1 MCKCL
6 ELKLK
11 QEKWRR
17 NQAERESTSQRHE
30 LQNDMRNRQENLF
43 SKLNTK
49 PRRSLYQLFLKIM
62 LIFKMTLVIF
72 SKPESA

>member
-1 MCKCL
+1 MCKRL

-17 NQAERESTSQRHE
+17 NQAERESTSLRHE
-30 LQNDMRNRQENLF
+30 LQNDMRNKQENLF

-49 PRRSLYQLFLKIM
+49 PRRSLHQLFLKIM